1 VSEAEANRIAQ
12 VALLGE
18 AAECMADVA
27 VFVWDED
34 RNYVA
39 ANDAACELIG
49 RTREELLR
57 MKVGD
62 MTADRASPHFEDV
75 QRRRPHTGSLVID
88 RPGAPVEIEWLTC
101 HTAVAGLPYMVSICW
116 RKEPS

>member
-1 VSEAEANRIAQ
+1 VSGIEATRLAQ
-12 VALLGE
+12 IALLGE
-18 AAECMADVA
+18 AAECMSDVA

-49 RTREELLR
+49 RTREELLQ

-62 MTADRASPHFEDV
+62 MTVDRAQPHFDNVQHRDV
-75 QRRRPHTGSLVID
+75 HTGTLTVD
-88 RPGAPVEIEWLTC
+88 RPDGPVEIAWITC
-101 HTAVAGLPYMVSICW
+101 HTRVAGLPYMVSFCW
-116 RKEPS
+116 RKGSS